1 MHLLGKKRGT
11 TVSDVSRQ
19 LDVLIRARY
28 PILYLVTWE
37 EDRAMY
43 LLLKIARAQKKN
55 LAVWTATDGMATI
68 EVASGLREMTDKG
81 RKPLEALNAILQD
94 AQPCIYVLKDFH
106 PYLKDPV
113 VIRQLRD
120 LCHAL
125 RRSYKTVV
133 LLSPLLE
140 LPFELQKSVTVV
152 DLPVPGRQV
161 MEGLLD
167 ELIREVSA
175 GGKARVDLSES
186 DRDRLVTAVLGLTL
200 DEAERVFAQALVRD
214 AKLDASDIDAV
225 VSEKKQIIRKS
236 GLLEYYDPEE
246 DMADVGG
253 LDILKE
259 WLRKRG
265 RAFSDEARAYGLP
278 RPKGVLLLGVQG
290 CGKSLTA
297 KAVSKL
303 WQLPLLRFDI
313 SRIFDR
319 FIGSSET
326 NMRHAL
332 QTAESIAPAILWV
345 DEIEKAFSGTASS
358 GMSDAGTTSRVFG
371 TFITWLQETQ
381 ALVFTIA
388 TANSIEALPPE
399 LLRKGRFD
407 EIFFVDLPSRQEREE
422 IFAIHLRKRRRDPK
436 LFDLAELAELAE
448 GFSGAEIEQAIVS
461 ALFDAFDEGREVGM
475 EHIVHCVKEA
485 VPLSVTMREDI
496 AALREWAAD
505 RTRPASSAQR
515 AREQKQPNPTA

>member
-1 MHLLGKKRGT
+1 
-11 TVSDVSRQ
+11 VSDVARQ

-28 PILYLVTWE
+28 PILYLVSWE

-43 LLLKIARAQKKN
+43 LLLKIARTQKKN
-55 LAVWTATDGMATI
+55 LAVWTATDGMRTI
-68 EVASGLREMTDKG
+68 EVGSGLRELTDPG

-94 AQPCIYVLKDFH
+94 AQPCLYVLKDFH

-133 LLSPLLE
+133 LLSPQLE
-140 LPFELQKSVTVV
+140 LPLELQKSVSVL

-167 ELIREVSA
+167 ELVRDVTAS
-175 GGKARVDLSES
+175 GKASVELTDS
-186 DRDRLVTAVLGLTL
+186 DRDRLVGAVLGLTL
-200 DEAERVFAQALVRD
+200 DEAERVFNQALVRD

-225 VSEKKQIIRKS
+225 LSEKKQIVRKS
-236 GLLEYYDPEE
+236 GLLEYYDPQE
-246 DMADVGG
+246 DMGSVGG

-265 RAFSDEARAYGLP
+265 KAFSDQARAYGLP

-297 KAVSKL
+297 KAVARL
-303 WQLPLLRFDI
+303 WGLPLLRFDI

-319 FIGSSET
+319 FIGSSES
-326 NMRHAL
+326 NMRQAL

-345 DEIEKAFSGTASS
+345 DEIEKAFSGIQSS
-358 GMSDAGTTSRVFG
+358 GVSDAGTTSRVFG
-371 TFITWLQETQ
+371 TFITWLQETP

-388 TANSIEALPPE
+388 TANAIESLPPE

-407 EIFFVDLPSRQEREE
+407 EIFFVDLPEAKEREE
-422 IFAIHLRKRRRDPK
+422 IFAIHLRKRQRDPK
-436 LFDLAELAELAE
+436 QFDLAELAAITE

-461 ALFDAFDEGREVGM
+461 ALYDAFDAGREVGM
-475 EHIVHCVKEA
+475 SDIARCINES
-485 VPLSVTMREDI
+485 VPLSVTMREGI
-496 AALREWAAD
+496 AALRAWARD
-505 RTRPASSAQR
+505 RARPASSALLGTVGR
-515 AREQKQPNPTA
+515 ARIFPEA

>member
-1 MHLLGKKRGT
+1 M
-11 TVSDVSRQ
+11 SDVARQ

-28 PILYLVTWE
+28 PILYLVSWE

-43 LLLKIARAQKKN
+43 LLLRIARTQKKN
-55 LAVWTATDGMATI
+55 LAVWTATEGMSTI
-68 EVASGLREMTDKG
+68 EVASGLREMADKG

-133 LLSPLLE
+133 FLSPLLE
-140 LPFELQKSVTVV
+140 LPFELQKSVTVL

-167 ELIREVSA
+167 ELAREVSA
-175 GGKARVDLSES
+175 GGKATIDLSEG

-214 AKLDASDIDAV
+214 ARLDASDIDAV
-225 VSEKKQIIRKS
+225 LSEKKQIIRKS
-236 GLLEYYDPEE
+236 GLLEYYEPDEG
-246 DMADVGG
+246 MGDVGG
-253 LDILKE
+253 LDILKD

-265 RAFSDEARAYGLP
+265 RAFSDDARAFGLP

-319 FIGSSET
+319 FIGSSEA

-345 DEIEKAFSGTASS
+345 DEVEKAFSGTASS

-407 EIFFVDLPSRQEREE
+407 EIFFIDLPSLPERQE
-422 IFAIHLRKRRRDPK
+422 IFAIHLRRRGRRPESFA
-436 LFDLAELAELAE
+436 LPELAALSD

-461 ALFDAFDEGREVGM
+461 ALYDAFDAGREVEM
-475 EHIVHCVKEA
+475 RDLAAAIKES
-485 VPLSVTMREDI
+485 VPLSVTMREGI
-496 AALREWAAD
+496 AQLRAWAAD
-505 RTRPASSAQR
+505 RARPASSAQR
-515 AREQKQPNPTA
+515 GEGEREDERC

>member
-1 MHLLGKKRGT
+1 MG
-11 TVSDVSRQ
+11 DVATQ

-28 PILYLVTWE
+28 PILYLVSWE

-43 LLLKIARAQKKN
+43 LLMKIARTQKKN
-55 LAVWTATDGMATI
+55 LAVWTATDGMRAI
-68 EVASGLREMTDKG
+68 EVASGLREPADKG
-81 RKPLEALNAILQD
+81 RKPLEALNTILQD

-106 PYLKDPV
+106 PYLKDSV

-133 LLSPLLE
+133 FLSPLLE

-161 MEGLLD
+161 MDGLLED
-167 ELIREVSA
+167 LVGDVAAS
-175 GGKARVDLSES
+175 GKASVSLSQS

-200 DEAERVFAQALVRD
+200 DEAERVFSQALVRD

-246 DMADVGG
+246 DMGDVGG
-253 LDILKE
+253 MDILKE

-265 RAFSDEARAYGLP
+265 RAFSDDARAYGLP

-303 WQLPLLRFDI
+303 WRLPLLRFDV

-319 FIGSSET
+319 FIGSSES

-345 DEIEKAFSGTASS
+345 DEVEKAFSGVESS
-358 GMSDAGTTSRVFG
+358 GVSDAGTTARVFA
-371 TFITWLQETQ
+371 TFITWLQETP

-407 EIFFVDLPSRQEREE
+407 EIFFVDLPSASERRE
-422 IFAIHLRKRRRDPK
+422 IFTIHLRKRGRKPRDFG
-436 LFDLAELAELAE
+436 LDELGSLAE

-461 ALFDAFDEGREVGM
+461 GLYDAFDLGREVEM
-475 EHIVHCVKEA
+475 RDLVRCIKES

-496 AALREWAAD
+496 SALRAWAAG
-505 RTRPASSAQR
+505 RARPASSAQR
-515 AREQKQPNPTA
+515 PGEGKQEERC

>member
-1 MHLLGKKRGT
+1 MAGT
-11 TVSDVSRQ
+11 HPQAKGDAAMSDVPRQ

-43 LLLKIARAQKKN
+43 LLLKIARAQRKN
-55 LAVWTATDGMATI
+55 LAVWTATDGMRTI
-68 EVASGLREMTDKG
+68 EVASGLREASDGG
-81 RKPLEALNAILQD
+81 RKPLEALNAVLQD

-106 PYLKDPV
+106 PYLQDPV
-113 VIRQLRD
+113 VVRQLRD

-133 LLSPLLE
+133 FLSPKLE
-140 LPFELQKSVTVV
+140 LPFELQKSVTVI

-161 MEGLLD
+161 MEALLD
-167 ELIREVSA
+167 ELARDVTQA
-175 GGKARVDLSES
+175 GTATVNLAPA

-200 DEAERVFAQALVRD
+200 DEAERVFSQALVRD
-214 AKLDASDIDAV
+214 AKLDASDIEAV

-246 DMADVGG
+246 GMDDVGG
-253 LDILKE
+253 LDILKG
-259 WLRKRG
+259 WLRKRA

-297 KAVSKL
+297 KAVARL
-303 WQLPLLRFDI
+303 WGIPLLRFDI

-319 FIGSSET
+319 FIGSSES

-332 QTAESIAPAILWV
+332 QVAESIAPAILWV
-345 DEIEKAFSGTASS
+345 DEIEKAFSGIASS

-371 TFITWLQETQ
+371 TFITWLQETPS
-381 ALVFTIA
+381 LVFTIA

-407 EIFFVDLPSRQEREE
+407 EIFFIDLPSRAEREE

-436 LFDLAELAELAE
+436 HYDLAELAALAE
-448 GFSGAEIEQAIVS
+448 GFSGAEVEQAIVS
-461 ALFDAFDEGREVGM
+461 ALYDAFDQGREV
-475 EHIVHCVKEA
+475 EQRDIVACIKES

-496 AALREWAAD
+496 AALRQWAAD
-505 RTRPASSAQR
+505 RARPASSARRHDQ
-515 AREQKQPNPTA
+515 Q